1 MQSVVIIVQ
10 LLSLLTTNAKV
21 ETFQFYIHKWLL
33 KLSSLV
39 LEIKDILKI
48 KIKSKVIEFMKI
60 LFQFK
65 F

>member
-39 LEIKDILKI
+39 YVYEPLYERAGHKCYVSALEA
-48 KIKSKVIEFMKI
+48 
-60 LFQFK
+60 
-65 F
+65 

>member
-10 LLSLLTTNAKV
+10 LLSLLTTNAKI